1 MPQGVHQPPFRRN
14 GRSTSNAEP
23 TLTNLGKPNLRYRL
37 VLRTEPPPAT
47 TPATPRSSAVRRPLL
62 LVAGMGALVLC
73 AALSLA
79 LGSRSVPLATIV
91 DALTGA
97 AHGGDA
103 DVVTGLRVPR
113 TLIGLAVGA
122 ALGVDGA
129 VAQGVTRNPL
139 ASPITLGINAGASL
153 AVVAAIYTLDLSRP
167 AEYVWFAFAGAA
179 VAAVAAYAMS
189 RRGGDLDP
197 VRLALGGTVLTVVL
211 TSWTSALMLASH
223 RTLDEA
229 RFWLAGSIAG
239 RQLDTL
245 TPVLPFLVLGLVAA
259 FAISPALNAL
269 ALGDETAQSL
279 GVPVA
284 RIRVVGGLAVV
295 LLAGSAVA
303 VSGPVA
309 FIGLAAPHLVRPLLG
324 NDHRWLL
331 PGCLITGPLLLLAAD
346 VLGRLVV
353 RPSEI
358 EVGIV
363 TAFLGAPLLAV
374 LARKVAK

>member
-1 MPQGVHQPPFRRN
+1 MLLAAGV
-14 GRSTSNAEP
+14 T
-23 TLTNLGKPNLRYRL
+23 
-37 VLRTEPPPAT
+37 
-47 TPATPRSSAVRRPLL
+47 
-62 LVAGMGALVLC
+62 ALVLC
-73 AALSLA
+73 AALSLV
-79 LGSRSVPLATIV
+79 LGSRAIPLSTVI
-91 DALTGA
+91 DALTGSGS
-97 AHGGDA
+97 GGDA

-113 TLIGLAVGA
+113 TIIGLVLGA
-122 ALGVDGA
+122 ALGVAGA

-139 ASPITLGINAGASL
+139 ASPITLGINAGASF
-153 AVVAAIYTLDLSRP
+153 AVVAAIYTFGLTRP
-167 AEYVWFAFAGAA
+167 VEYVWFAFAGAA

-239 RQLDTL
+239 RHLDTL
-245 TPVLPFLVLGLVAA
+245 TPVLPFLVLGLVGA
-259 FAISPALNAL
+259 FAVAPALNAL
-269 ALGDETAQSL
+269 ALGDEAAQSL

-284 RIRVVGGLAVV
+284 RIRVLGGLAVV
-295 LLAGSAVA
+295 LLAGGAVA
-303 VSGPVA
+303 VAGPVA

-331 PGCLITGPLLLLAAD
+331 PGCLIAGPVLLLAAD
-346 VLGRLVV
+346 VLGRVV
-353 RPSEI
+353 ARPSEI

-374 LARKVAK
+374 LARKVAR

>member
-1 MPQGVHQPPFRRN
+1 MQ
-14 GRSTSNAEP
+14 
-23 TLTNLGKPNLRYRL
+23 
-37 VLRTEPPPAT
+37 
-47 TPATPRSSAVRRPLL
+47 RPLL
-62 LVAGMGALVLC
+62 LATGVCALALC

-79 LGSRSVPLATIV
+79 LGSRSIPLSTVI

-97 AHGGDA
+97 VHGGDA

-113 TLIGLAVGA
+113 TVIGLAVGA
-122 ALGVDGA
+122 ALGVAGA
-129 VAQGVTRNPL
+129 VAQGITRNPL
-139 ASPITLGINAGASL
+139 ASPITLGINHGASL
-153 AVVAAIYTLDLSRP
+153 AVVAAIYALDLTRP
-167 AEYVWFAFAGAA
+167 AEYVWFAFLGAA
-179 VAAVAAYAMS
+179 VAAVAVYAMS
-189 RRGGDLDP
+189 RRAGDLDP
-197 VRLALGGTVLTVVL
+197 VRLALAGTVLSVVL

-239 RQLDTL
+239 RHLDTL
-245 TPVLPFLVLGLVAA
+245 LPVLPFLAVGLLGA
-259 FAISPALNAL
+259 FAIAPALNAL

-284 RIRVVGGLAVV
+284 RIRTAGGLVVV

-303 VSGPVA
+303 VCGPVA

-331 PGCLITGPLLLLAAD
+331 PGCLIAGPLLLLAAD

-374 LARKVAK
+374 LARRVAR

>member
-1 MPQGVHQPPFRRN
+1 M
-14 GRSTSNAEP
+14 
-23 TLTNLGKPNLRYRL
+23 
-37 VLRTEPPPAT
+37 LRTDPPAAT
-47 TPATPRSSAVRRPLL
+47 APATPRSSAVQRPLL
-62 LVAGMGALVLC
+62 LVVGVCVLVLC

-79 LGSRSVPLATIV
+79 LGSRSIPLSTVI

-113 TLIGLAVGA
+113 TIIGLTVGA
-122 ALGVDGA
+122 ALGVAGA

-139 ASPITLGINAGASL
+139 ASPVTLGINAGASL
-153 AVVAAIYTLDLSRP
+153 AVVAAIYTLGLSRP
-167 AEYVWFAFAGAA
+167 SEYVWFAFAGAA

-239 RQLDTL
+239 RHLDTL

-259 FAISPALNAL
+259 LAISPALNAL
-269 ALGDETAQSL
+269 ALGDETAQAL

-303 VSGPVA
+303 VAGPVA
-309 FIGLAAPHLVRPLLG
+309 FIGLAAPHLVRQVLG

-353 RPSEI
+353 QPSEI

-374 LARKVAK
+374 LARRVAK

>member
-1 MPQGVHQPPFRRN
+1 MTTDPP
-14 GRSTSNAEP
+14 TP
-23 TLTNLGKPNLRYRL
+23 
-37 VLRTEPPPAT
+37 T
-47 TPATPRSSAVRRPLL
+47 TPAPRASPAVRLPLT
-62 LVAGMGALVLC
+62 LVAGLGLLALC

-79 LGSRSVPLATIV
+79 IGSRTIPLDTV
-91 DALTGA
+91 VEALTGGQ
-97 AHGGDA
+97 HGGDA

-122 ALGVDGA
+122 ALGVAGA

-139 ASPITLGINAGASL
+139 ASPVTLGINAGASF
-153 AVVAAIYTLDLSRP
+153 AVVAAIHTFELTRP
-167 AEYVWFAFAGAA
+167 VEYVWFAFAGAA

-189 RRGGDLDP
+189 RSGGDLDP

-229 RFWLAGSIAG
+229 RFWLAGSVAG
-239 RQLDTL
+239 RHLDTL
-245 TPVLPFLVLGLVAA
+245 VPVLPFLLLGLVAS
-259 FAISPALNAL
+259 FAVAPSLNAL
-269 ALGDETAQSL
+269 ALGDESAQSL

-284 RIRVVGGLAVV
+284 RVRMVGGLAVV

-303 VSGPVA
+303 VAGPVA

-324 NDHRWLL
+324 NDHRLLL
-331 PGCLITGPLLLLAAD
+331 PGCLIVGPVLLLTAD
-346 VLGRLVV
+346 VLGRMVA
-353 RPSEI
+353 RPSEL

-374 LARKVAK
+374 LARRVAR